1 MAGQTIYFQLLVTNT
16 GDTTLTQIE
25 VKDVLDPGGVLL
37 DITLDSLPPGVT
49 NSQQIAYT
57 IPDPPPAGFLNNILT
72 ANAPLSSVAAE
83 SNVFIDIND
92 SVPGISISKSADH
105 ITAPPGEIVEYSLVV
120 SNTGTTDLGSV
131 VVSDPTLGFSA
142 TIDLPAGE
150 STTQLVLFQVPFGT
164 AAGTL
169 ITNTA
174 TATANG
180 VTSQSSWTV
189 TVSAEAEILLEKD
202 ADVST
207 AVPGDIVQYTFTITN
222 IGNLPLTGIV
232 LTDSDIGVSIPIG
245 SLDVGMSVQPTA
257 DFMIPFGTPAGT
269 FTNNAS
275 VTSDQGAEGFGS
287 GVVMISPSASLTFMK
302 TASETLASPGD
313 SISYTFNFFNS
324 GNITLTNVFLTDP
337 TLGIAQSIET
347 LLPGMDF
354 GLEFLDEFTIPAG
367 SLPGTEFTNTA
378 TVTTD
383 QLAPIQSSATV
394 TVQAAPSISLDKSV
408 LPTSASIGDTVI
420 YTFVI
425 TNNGNV
431 PLTGIMLTDPTL
443 GISLNIPDLDVGASN
458 TQMIDF
464 VVPMDALVT
473 IINTAT
479 VTGDASGTTVQA
491 QAMATL
497 TVNRPIIDFTKT
509 VDHSSAN
516 PGDTVTFMITINYF
530 GTEPNFFV
538 QLDDE
543 LLDVHVGFFLN
554 PGGFASDTST
564 FVIPALPGGTVITNT
579 ATLTGNGVM
588 EEVSATVTVNSVP
601 AISILKTANTAS
613 AAPGDTITY
622 TITVQNTGNV
632 VLPDVSVM
640 DPLLGI
646 STPPAPL
653 AIGGSQVVM
662 GSFTIPLGTPAGTII
677 TNTAT
682 ASSSLTSP
690 TQSSASV
697 SVLSAPVLA
706 ITKTADRSSAA
717 PEETIFYTITVT
729 NSSVSTINGIQLTD
743 AVLGLSVAIG
753 TLGPGDSVNVPAS
766 FTVPAGTPA
775 GTIITNTATVRSPTT
790 LPASDS
796 VSVTVAVGTSL
807 SITKSATPGSTS
819 AGGIVIYTIT
829 VTNTGNTVLTNTTV
843 SDPTLSLSI
852 PVGQLQPGQ
861 SRSQSI
867 PFQLPFTLAPGSVF
881 TNTATATSDQ
891 TSPVQASAEVFVL
904 PPPQAT
910 VTVSPFPAFGLS
922 GGEVTVTVTV
932 TNPSSVTLTNL
943 VLVNDFL
950 GINITVPSLAPG
962 GSFSIVRTVLIP
974 AGTPAGTE
982 LSSLAILN
990 TDQTPTTA
998 AQVLVIVQP
1007 APVLALSKT
1016 VRAPE
1021 AVPGEKV
1028 RFKIQAVN
1036 IGNTVLTGVLTD
1048 PLLQLAIGPITLSPQ
1063 NRFTVSVP
1071 FVIPPETLNGA
1082 TITNTAFFE
1091 GSGVAQQASASVK
1104 VLRVLDVSKKSN
1116 KKESFLGDTIRFT
1129 ILVENSSI
1137 FNAVNSVL
1145 QDVLAPSVA
1154 LVPGS
1159 VTVNDVVQP
1168 DSSLRSGVKLGTI
1181 GPGQR
1186 VVVRFTV
1193 KNLSIPRSTGSSLT
1207 QSADPQSGVLLNQA
1221 VVTFHVLS
1229 PSGRNVTVQALSN
1242 ISRVIVTE
1250 EEE

>member
-1 MAGQTIYFQLLVTNT
+1 MAGQTIYFQLLVTNS

-25 VKDVLDPGGVLL
+25 VKDVLAPGGILL

-49 NSQQIAYT
+49 NIQQIAYT

-72 ANAPLSSVAAE
+72 ANAPLSSLVAE

-105 ITAPPGEIVEYSLVV
+105 ITAPPGEIIEYSLVV
-120 SNTGTTDLGSV
+120 SNTGTTDLNSV

-142 TIDLPAGE
+142 TIDLSAGE
-150 STTQLVLFQVPFGT
+150 TTTQLVLYQVPFGT

-189 TVSAEAEILLEKD
+189 TVSAEAEIFLEKS

-232 LTDSDIGVSIPIG
+232 LTDSDIGVSIPIS
-245 SLDVGMSVQPTA
+245 SLDVGMSVQPTV

-275 VTSDQGAEGFGS
+275 VTSDQGAEASSSTG
-287 GVVMISPSASLTFMK
+287 VMISPSASLIFMK
-302 TASETLASPGD
+302 TASETQASPGD
-313 SISYTFNFFNS
+313 AISYTFSFLNS
-324 GNITLTNVFLTDP
+324 GNITLTDVFLTDP

-347 LLPGMDF
+347 LLPGMSF
-354 GLEFLDEFTIPAG
+354 GIEFLDEFTIPAG
-367 SLPGTEFTNTA
+367 TLPGTQFTNTA

-394 TVQAAPSISLDKSV
+394 TVQAAPSISLEKSV
-408 LPTSASIGDTVI
+408 SPTTAFNGDTVT
-420 YTFVI
+420 YTFIV
-425 TNNGNV
+425 TNTGNV
-431 PLTGIMLTDPTL
+431 PLTGIMLMDPTL
-443 GISLNIPDLDVGASN
+443 GISLNIPDLDPGDSN
-458 TQMIDF
+458 TGMIPF
-464 VVPMDALVT
+464 VVPMDALVS
-473 IINTAT
+473 IMNTAT
-479 VTGDASGTTVQA
+479 VTGDASGTIVQA
-491 QAMATL
+491 QGTATL
-497 TVNRPIIDFTKT
+497 TVNPLFEFTKT
-509 VDHSSAN
+509 VDQSNAN
-516 PGDTVTFMITINYF
+516 PGDTVTFLITINYF
-530 GTEPNFFV
+530 GTEPIFV
-538 QLDDE
+538 ELDDE
-543 LLDVHVGFFLN
+543 LLDLHGIGFILSS
-554 PGGFASDTST
+554 GGIATDSST
-564 FVIPALPGGTVITNT
+564 FVIPNLPGGTVITNT
-579 ATLTGNGVM
+579 ATLTGSGVM
-588 EEVSATVTVNSVP
+588 EEASATVTVNSVP
-601 AISILKTANTAS
+601 GISILKTADTAS
-613 AAPGDTITY
+613 AAPGDTVTY

-632 VLPDVSVM
+632 ALPDVTVM
-640 DPLLGI
+640 DPLLRI
-646 STPPAPL
+646 STPPTPI
-653 AIGGSQVVM
+653 AIGGSQVVT
-662 GSFTIPLGTPAGTII
+662 GTFTIPLGTPAGTII

-682 ASSSLTSP
+682 ASSSLTIP
-690 TQSSASV
+690 VQSSASV
-697 SVLSAPVLA
+697 SVLAAPVLA
-706 ITKTADRSSAA
+706 IVKIADRSSAA
-717 PEETIFYTITVT
+717 PGETILYTITVS
-729 NSSVSTINGIQLTD
+729 NPSGGTINGIQLTD
-743 AVLGLSVAIG
+743 AVLGLSVVIG
-753 TLGPGDSVNVPAS
+753 TLGPGDSINVPAS

-775 GTIITNTATVRSPTT
+775 GTIITNTATATSPTT
-790 LPASDS
+790 LPVSDS
-796 VSVTVAVGTSL
+796 VSVTVAAGTSL
-807 SITKSATPGSTS
+807 SITKSVTPGSTS

-829 VTNTGNTVLTNTTV
+829 VINTGNTVLTNTTV

-891 TSPVQASAEVFVL
+891 TPPVEASAEVFVL

-910 VTVSPFPAFGLS
+910 VTVSPFPAFGLP

-982 LSSLAILN
+982 FSSLAILN

-1036 IGNTVLTGVLTD
+1036 TGNTVLTGVLTD
-1048 PLLQLAIGPITLSPQ
+1048 PLLQLTIGPITLSPQ
-1063 NRFTVSVP
+1063 NRFTLSVP

-1091 GSGVAQQASASVK
+1091 GSGVAQQASASVQ
-1104 VLRVLDVSKKSN
+1104 VLRVLDVSKVSN
-1116 KKESFLGDTIRFT
+1116 KKESFLGDTIRYT
-1129 ILVENSSI
+1129 ILVENGSV
-1137 FNAVNSVL
+1137 FTAVDSVL

-1181 GPGQR
+1181 EPGQR

-1207 QSADPQSGVLLNQA
+1207 QSADPLSGVLLNQA

-1229 PSGRNVTVQALSN
+1229 PSGRNVEVQALSN